1 MQYLC
6 VDTVTLSAIHI
17 SGRSWVPAVLESSGL
32 VNILELT
39 QILYWKRAHTQSRPL
54 FPPPPPPPHYIH
66 SFYFPRFFLLV
77 QFTTFDEHYVSSVL
91 SLSRLSPQDVTTWL
105 FLVLAWLSY
114 VAFGDE
120 LIVPGVV
127 LANKLLFE
135 FWEDR
140 ETSPSKYVF
149 VNRNVRL
156 IY

>member
-1 MQYLC
+1 ML
-6 VDTVTLSAIHI
+6 TLSLCRPFI
-17 SGRSWVPAVLESSGL
+17 SQVDLECQPFWSQVVWWTFWSL
-32 VNILELT
+32 LRYCTENALT
-39 QILYWKRAHTQSRPL
+39 LRVVHCP
-54 FPPPPPPPHYIH
+54 PPPPPPPHYIH

-105 FLVLAWLSY
+105 FLVLAWVSY

>member
-1 MQYLC
+1 ML
-6 VDTVTLSAIHI
+6 TLSLCRPFI
-17 SGRSWVPAVLESSGL
+17 SRVGLECQLFWSQVVWWTFWSL
-32 VNILELT
+32 LRYCTENALT
-39 QILYWKRAHTQSRPL
+39 LRVVHGSFFFPL
-54 FPPPPPPPHYIH
+54 PSPHYIH
-66 SFYFPRFFLLV
+66 SSYFPRFVLLV
-77 QFTTFDEHYVSSVL
+77 QFTTFDEHYVSSVLSL

-105 FLVLAWLSY
+105 FLVLAWVSY

-156 IY
+156 IC